1 MTVSKLFI
9 LALAAATSAH
19 ADFSYNTTS
28 KGPAMPGGNMDQS
41 TKHYLKGDKMMTDTG
56 NSAMIIDFDAQTV
69 THINKTNKTYSVSKV
84 SDLTSGQGPEAK
96 AEMSAD
102 FKETGQHKTI
112 NGFNAS
118 QAMMTMQ
125 MDMPQQGQQPGM
137 KIEMEMELW
146 LSPDVPGYSEM
157 EAFYKRNMSRFPW
170 AAMAQGS
177 NPSMRA
183 TMAELQRK
191 MAAMH
196 GAPVLQIVRTKMG
209 GAGAPTMTPQQQAQ
223 MDKAKAQIEAMQ
235 KQGGPQA
242 AAAAQM
248 MARMNA
254 MSGGGGGGMEI
265 TMESSGFSAASI
277 PDSVFAIPAGYQQ
290 TTK

>member
-9 LALAAATSAH
+9 LALAAAAAAH
-19 ADFSYNTTS
+19 ADFSYTTTT
-28 KGPAMPGGNMDQS
+28 KGPTMPGMDQTS
-41 TKHYLKGDKMMTDTG
+41 KHYLKGDKMMTDMG

-69 THINKTNKTYSVSKV
+69 THIDKANKTYSVSKV
-84 SDLTSGQGPEAK
+84 SDLTGQAQEAK

-118 QAMMTMQ
+118 QAMMTVQ
-125 MDMPQQGQQPGM
+125 MDMPQKGQQPGM
-137 KIEMEMELW
+137 KIQMDMELW
-146 LSPDVPGYSEM
+146 LSPDVPGYSEL
-157 EAFYKRNMSRFPW
+157 EAFYKRNMSRYPW

-183 TMAELQRK
+183 TMAELQKK
-191 MAAMH
+191 MATMH
-196 GAPVLQIVRTKMG
+196 GAPVLQIMRSKMG
-209 GAGAPTMTPQQQAQ
+209 GAAAPSMTPQQQAH
-223 MDKAKAQIEAMQ
+223 MDQAKAQIEAMQ

-248 MARMNA
+248 LARMNA

-265 TMESSGFSAASI
+265 TMESSGFSAAPI
-277 PDSVFAIPAGYQQ
+277 PDSVFAIPDGYRQAA
-290 TTK
+290 K